1 MLVTDFPD
9 DERTRRTMWRFRVKK
24 TAANPLDAEHSV
36 VLYPALGQVAPATNS
51 VTVTLSGVVAA
62 PGKLTL
68 PRKMLLGV
76 LRRLMRVD
84 RATMDTPL
92 FQERIA
98 GFMASGAKSR
108 TVNLELGSGRVPH
121 AVQTRRNG
129 TIYDQFKIDLE
140 SAGLEKELRDGAW
153 WLPIRVSL
161 PAEDERQFEGTVQIV
176 PDSGLSIISDID
188 DTVKRTTVT
197 CRRTMLRNTFLNE
210 FTIYD
215 DLVGLYREWAS
226 AGTAFHYV
234 SSSPWQLFNP
244 LKQLFEACQLPLGS
258 FHLRSFRWRDQM
270 FGKLLFGK
278 RVGKAPVVTNIVSRF
293 PNRQFVLVG
302 DSGEIDP
309 EIYAG
314 VAQRYPDRI
323 RKILIRRVG
332 GNNCKASRFART
344 FRKLPSNLWA
354 TFESA
359 SEIEPVDAL
368 IAKP

>member
-1 MLVTDFPD
+1 
-9 DERTRRTMWRFRVKK
+9 MWRFRVKK
-24 TAANPLDAEHSV
+24 PAATQLDAEHSV
-36 VLYPALGQVAPATNS
+36 VLYPALGQIEPATHS
-51 VTVTLSGVVAA
+51 VTVTLSGMVAS

-84 RATMDTPL
+84 RATMETPI

-108 TVNLELGSGRVPH
+108 TLSLELGTGRIPH
-121 AVQTRRNG
+121 MVQTRRNG

-140 SAGLEKELRDGAW
+140 SAGLERELRHGAW
-153 WLPIRVSL
+153 WLPISVSM
-161 PAEDERQFEGTVQIV
+161 PAEDERRFEGVVQVI
-176 PDSGLSIISDID
+176 PDHGLSVISDID

-215 DLVGLYREWAS
+215 DLVDLYRQWAR

-244 LKQLFEACQLPLGS
+244 LKQLFDASQLPLGS

-270 FGKLLFGK
+270 FGKLFFGK
-278 RVGKAPVVTNIVSRF
+278 RVGKAPIVTNIVSRF
-293 PNRQFVLVG
+293 PNRQFVLIG

-309 EIYAG
+309 EIYAT
-314 VAQRYPDRI
+314 VALRYPERV

-332 GNNCKASRFART
+332 GKNDTSGRFAKT
-344 FRKLPSNLWA
+344 FRKLPTQVWS
-354 TFESA
+354 TFEHA
-359 SEIEPVDAL
+359 SEIEKVNTPQ
-368 IAKP
+368 